1 MKKTLSI
8 LLTLLL
14 LICIVPLAPVA
25 ATDDNDLFRLSGTC
39 GNNITW
45 TLEDGVLTVS
55 GEGAIEE
62 QQRYET
68 ETVDK
73 WNYETEQFEVEDRSY
88 PIGYYP
94 WNDLIPAMSKQFFET
109 KADILQWLSSGL
121 DGVEDFMLLSAN
133 IAHTLVIE
141 EGVTAV
147 PQGAF
152 QRFYFKN
159 IYLPSSLQ
167 TVGEC
172 AFYLGFTDNIY
183 VKNPNLDFADGATLL
198 GLPGAQ
204 NELPAWMT
212 SAQTVL
218 NNMADMYIDEFK
230 NIGILDEY
238 ARGEL
243 AKAAALMDG
252 YGDADYYDYVMQPW
266 AKYGIETPQALAAW
280 IVGLFNDQLGTS
292 YTSVDDILVKAPVC
306 SCEMCD
312 HKTALECKRAG
323 CDCCDCKNGTYHPVE
338 IGPKT
343 LYVFTDDFYTTFN
356 EFPYTPSGNVA
367 AYEDIT
373 NISGYTFGDA
383 PQTEEYNSSG
393 DVIGYIPLVPFPW
406 VTVHGY
412 AGSTAQ
418 FAAETSGVNFVPL
431 AFGGTYGDITWS
443 LEDGVLTVGGRGEIV
458 PATRVVPYEA
468 APGEVSEWNEEL
480 GDYDPAPTTQ
490 TEEYFPWNEAFDLAV
505 GGEIGVPGFQFEE
518 PFIEL
523 GLADAAEV
531 LQAMLS
537 TVHTIVI
544 GEGITGIRDY
554 ETFNMFLP
562 QTVVLPSTFGSSPTA
577 QYFMEEG
584 ALDCSFVQDIYINN
598 PQVDMDRLHIE
609 LSGFQGE
616 SSPFAS
622 ADDLVDNAQELF
634 RASYRSE
641 GFYTI
646 TGFLYEI
653 FCLKNGYAFELT
665 GDEMTEDEVL
675 AKLDES
681 VARWNELAKTNYT
694 TVDELVSAIIELMNG
709 QFCMSFTT
717 LDEMFV
723 GPPIPESD
731 GAVFPRQSAALTEA
745 WNAYAQTEIEPYVQA
760 IYGETMFGSYFLGNA
775 PVDLFD
781 SNNEPH
787 DVPLVPSPWI
797 TIHGYAGSTA
807 ETAAATSGVNFAPL
821 CPTDYTHTVTEKAEV
836 PATCTE
842 AGHTAGWYCADCE
855 QYLTGE
861 AVGATG
867 HAHTR
872 TVAATEPTRRVHGF
886 TEGVFCDD
894 CQTYISGH
902 EVIHNQLG
910 SRHVVKPATETEE
923 GEVEIVC
930 TVCGETGLYALD
942 KLEPEPEQGDSDS
955 SGNPVLDFFRQLANG
970 IMSFFLRLIKW
981 LGKK

>member
-1 MKKTLSI
+1 MKKTISI

-14 LICIVPLAPVA
+14 LIGIVPLAPVA

-39 GNNITW
+39 GENITW
-45 TLEDGVLTVS
+45 TLENGTLTVS
-55 GEGAIEE
+55 GEGAIEAQTRE
-62 QQRYET
+62 KTQTQVVWNGET
-68 ETVDK
+68 RK
-73 WNYETEQFEVEDRSY
+73 FEVKTEREQVSF
-88 PIGYYP
+88 YP
-94 WNDLIPAMSKQFFET
+94 WDEVLELDQSQFFEND
-109 KADILQWLSSGL
+109 ADAIHWVEEDLSNF
-121 DGVEDFMLLSAN
+121 EDYYLKYLN
-133 IAHTLVIE
+133 TAHTLVIE
-141 EGVTAV
+141 EDITSV
-147 PQGAF
+147 GASAF
-152 QRFYFKN
+152 GQFAFES
-159 IYLPSSLQ
+159 IYLPSTLQ
-167 TVGEC
+167 SVGEW
-172 AFYLGFTDNIY
+172 AFYLGYTDHLY
-183 VKNPNLDFADGATLL
+183 VKNPSMTFGGNGLRVGGWHDEQNAAPTWYTSRESAFETLYCSEDFITAGTLEVLSDEGLDALL
-198 GLPGAQ
+198 GA
-204 NELPAWMT
+204 
-212 SAQTVL
+212 V
-218 NNMADMYIDEFK
+218 
-230 NIGILDEY
+230 
-238 ARGEL
+238 
-243 AKAAALMDG
+243 ALTDG

-266 AKYGIETPQALAAW
+266 AKYGVNTPQELAAKMVE
-280 IVGLFNDQLGTS
+280 IFNDKLGTS
-292 YTSVDDILVKAPVC
+292 YASADEILVQAPAC
-306 SCEMCD
+306 TCETCD
-312 HKTALECKRAG
+312 HHTALECKYAG
-323 CDCCDCKNGTYHPVE
+323 CACCGCKNGDYHPADDE
-338 IGPKT
+338 RI
-343 LYVFTDDFYTTFN
+343 LYVYTDDFYTTFWTAYDAAWDSASLSEN
-356 EFPYTPSGNVA
+356 FLNFPLGQAPQGEYIN
-367 AYEDIT
+367 
-373 NISGYTFGDA
+373 GDA
-383 PQTEEYNSSG
+383 SAVY
-393 DVIGYIPLVPFPW
+393 DLIPAPW
-406 VTVHGY
+406 LTVHGY

-468 APGEVSEWNEEL
+468 APGEVGEWNEEL

-584 ALDCSFVQDIYINN
+584 ALDCSFIQDIYINN

-622 ADDLVDNAQELF
+622 ADDLVDYAQELF

-653 FCLKNGYAFELT
+653 FCLKNGYAYELT
-665 GDEMTEDEVL
+665 GMEMTEDEVL

-681 VARWNELAKTNYT
+681 VAFWNEHARTNYT
-694 TVDELVSAIIELMNG
+694 SVDELVAGIIELMNG

-781 SNNEPH
+781 RNMEPH
-787 DVPLVPSPWI
+787 TVPLVPSPWI